1 MPVALHDGTACWGI
15 DSVHGQSDYPVHL
28 SDVHLR
34 NENDPAWIE
43 KEVSYRIWGQFGK
56 DEDDVG
62 YGKRLRWVKLSEL
75 LENVGDDD
83 LAKLRAWEKGLNP
96 AMKQERKRLR
106 EEDE

>member
-1 MPVALHDGTACWGI
+1 M
-15 DSVHGQSDYPVHL
+15 
-28 SDVHLR
+28 LR
-34 NENDPAWIE
+34 YNCGYARMLLVCP
-43 KEVSYRIWGQFGK
+43 Q

-83 LAKLRAWEKGLNP
+83 LAKLRAWEKDLNP

>member
-1 MPVALHDGTACWGI
+1 MKRQSHNRTALTGVA
-15 DSVHGQSDYPVHL
+15 
-28 SDVHLR
+28 
-34 NENDPAWIE
+34 
-43 KEVSYRIWGQFGK
+43 
-56 DEDDVG
+56 

>member
-1 MPVALHDGTACWGI
+1 M
-15 DSVHGQSDYPVHL
+15 
-28 SDVHLR
+28 
-34 NENDPAWIE
+34 
-43 KEVSYRIWGQFGK
+43 
-56 DEDDVG
+56 
-62 YGKRLRWVKLSEL
+62 KLSEL